1 MLHNSAS
8 LQEAPLATF
17 LAMTLAPLI
26 GHLAVRRRLAQAIAS
41 DRLPQVL
48 LVVGPVGV
56 GRQRLGLWIAQMV
69 FCEQPAEEPCGRC
82 RGCTLMLG
90 LGHPDFHWLVPIP
103 RPKAG
108 DPDKQVEEAAATLAE
123 VIDERR
129 GNPLWTAP
137 EGMSIHGVASAR
149 LLQRRAAMRPVE
161 GARAVFL
168 IGDAERLIP
177 QEGNPEGANT
187 LLKLLEEP
195 PKGSVIILTARE
207 MGSVLPTVRS
217 RSVPVRLGQL
227 ADAEVSQF
235 LRSHTQLNAAQ
246 VEERLVV
253 AEGSIGRALAAGTGE
268 GGAKAATAAIGL
280 VDAIRRGPTEAYA
293 IALKQGPWQARGEF
307 TDLLDA
313 LSGLLGEAARSAS
326 GAAVRRPLPAGLR
339 PPLRL
344 AGVVGAVE
352 AVQRARSAAQG
363 NVNPQLLLAG
373 LCAELA
379 EAL

>member
-17 LAMTLAPLI
+17 LAMTLAPFI
-26 GHLAVRRRLAQAIAS
+26 GHVAVRRRLAQAIAT

-69 FCEQPAEEPCGRC
+69 FCEQPA
-82 RGCTLMLG
+82 
-90 LGHPDFHWLVPIP
+90 
-103 RPKAG
+103 
-108 DPDKQVEEAAATLAE
+108 EEAAATLAE

-235 LRSHTQLNAAQ
+235 LRSHTQLTAAQ
-246 VEERLVV
+246 VGHSDR
-253 AEGSIGRALAAGTGE
+253 
-268 GGAKAATAAIGL
+268 
-280 VDAIRRGPTEAYA
+280 
-293 IALKQGPWQARGEF
+293 
-307 TDLLDA
+307 
-313 LSGLLGEAARSAS
+313 
-326 GAAVRRPLPAGLR
+326 
-339 PPLRL
+339 
-344 AGVVGAVE
+344 
-352 AVQRARSAAQG
+352 
-363 NVNPQLLLAG
+363 
-373 LCAELA
+373 
-379 EAL
+379 